1 MMTKALTLAALI
13 ASAFSIPTVA
23 QAAEGNFMVRLRA
36 LSMINDNDNSNGP
49 VRNIANLGDVEA
61 DDKIFP
67 EIDFTYF
74 FTKNLAAE
82 LILTYPQ
89 KHDITVGGIN
99 IGTLKHLPPTL
110 TLQYHFNPEGDFR
123 PYAGAGLNYTKF
135 MSVRTSAGN
144 LAGGAL
150 GNPAVRVESGSFGLA
165 AQLGFDFKVA
175 PQWFVNFD
183 VKKVFIETEVSVDGL
198 GKYVDLDIDPWLVS
212 VGVGYRF

>member
-1 MMTKALTLAALI
+1 MKKTLAAAAVI
-13 ASAFSIPTVA
+13 AAFTAGANLA
-23 QAAEGNFMVRLRA
+23 QAAEGPWMVRVRA
-36 LSMINDNDNSNGP
+36 LSMQNDNDNSAGP
-49 VRNIANLGDVEA
+49 VRGIAELGDVEA
-61 DDKIFP
+61 NDKVFP

-74 FTKNLAAE
+74 FTKNIAAE

-89 KHDITVGGIN
+89 KHDITVGGVN

-110 TLQYHFNPEGDFR
+110 TVQYHFNPEGMFR
-123 PYAGAGLNYTKF
+123 PYAGAGINYTKF

-165 AQLGFDFKVA
+165 AQLGFDYKVA
-175 PQWFVNFD
+175 EKWFLNVD
-183 VKKVFIETEVSVDGL
+183 VKKVFIETEVTVDGL
-198 GKYVDLDIDPWLVS
+198 GKYVDLDIDPWLYS